1 MEREMDYK
9 VVAPPDYNVDA
20 VMHQKVLLP
29 FDPAVLNFIES
40 LSQVILRDSAFK
52 DFPEMTAMAYWMRK
66 SNISRLRGGFDKKR
80 ADKIW
85 IGRGVVFHIA
95 PANVDSIFIY
105 SWFLSMLVGNIN
117 IIRISTRTNE
127 QIDLLTAAI
136 NRLCKDRKFDNVAQ
150 RFLILRYEHSEEITG
165 YFSSICDMRVIWGG
179 DTTIRTI
186 RKIPIRPKALE
197 ITFPDRFSLCM
208 IKAEKFLE
216 EPNKEGI
223 VDNFYNDAY
232 WFDQMACS
240 SPRLVVWVGKDKD
253 IEDSRGIFWDMLGKK
268 VSQKGPGIAT
278 ATSVDKLVAE
288 YSVAIQDKQS
298 RIEKSNSSAINRVLI
313 SGINDIKRDKHCGG
327 GLFYEMKLESIN
339 QLAGLITEKEQT
351 VAVYG
356 FPEDDIVDFVKETTP
371 GGIDRIVSIGNA
383 LNFSAVWDGHDLLRE
398 FCREIE
404 INI

>member
-136 NRLCKDRKFDNVAQ
+136 NRLCKDRKFDNV
-150 RFLILRYEHSEEITG
+150 
-165 YFSSICDMRVIWGG
+165 
-179 DTTIRTI
+179 
-186 RKIPIRPKALE
+186 
-197 ITFPDRFSLCM
+197 
-208 IKAEKFLE
+208 
-216 EPNKEGI
+216 
-223 VDNFYNDAY
+223 
-232 WFDQMACS
+232 
-240 SPRLVVWVGKDKD
+240 
-253 IEDSRGIFWDMLGKK
+253 
-268 VSQKGPGIAT
+268 
-278 ATSVDKLVAE
+278 
-288 YSVAIQDKQS
+288 
-298 RIEKSNSSAINRVLI
+298 
-313 SGINDIKRDKHCGG
+313 
-327 GLFYEMKLESIN
+327 
-339 QLAGLITEKEQT
+339 
-351 VAVYG
+351 
-356 FPEDDIVDFVKETTP
+356 DFEV
-371 GGIDRIVSIGNA
+371 
-383 LNFSAVWDGHDLLRE
+383 
-398 FCREIE
+398 
-404 INI
+404 